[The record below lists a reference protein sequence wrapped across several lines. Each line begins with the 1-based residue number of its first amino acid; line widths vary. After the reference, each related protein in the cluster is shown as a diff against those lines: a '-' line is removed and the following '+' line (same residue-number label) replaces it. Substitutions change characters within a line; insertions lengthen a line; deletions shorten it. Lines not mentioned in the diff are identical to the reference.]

1 MLSLLPSNISFYII
15 LTLSILL
22 AVVST
27 ISVKLYRSK
36 VEAESALVVAIDANT
51 EMVKA
56 ANLQKM
62 SCDLT
67 DKLLSDLQSEK
78 NSLDAQKNSTLDKL
92 NNIPSKSVKTPSS
105 SVKTNESNV
114 ADIDDSLPSS
124 LIILLKSSSGEDK
137 NSVDVHP

>member
-1 MLSLLPSNISFYII
+1 MLNFLPSSISFYII

-22 AVVST
+22 AVVSV
-27 ISVKLYRSK
+27 ISVKLYRAK

-78 NSLDAQKNSTLDKL
+78 NNLDVQKNSTLDKL
-92 NNIPSKSVKTPSS
+92 NNIPSKSVKTPNS

-124 LIILLKSSSGEDK
+124 LISLLKSSSGEDT